1 MIKTQNKKIK
11 IVKDEYIAVTQKNK
25 RYKMNSLF
33 SEDLKINNK
42 KADIKIFESEDGF
55 TYLVWKNRKYQAE
68 ITDKSQNKYTVLLNG
83 VSYWFSV
90 ESPISYKRKKYLDK
104 HKEKSKTEAIIA
116 PMPGK
121 IVDLLVEEN
130 AEIKEG
136 EPILILEAMKMQ
148 NEISSHVTGKIKKI
162 LVKQNDS
169 VAKDEVLLEIE
180 K

>member
-1 MIKTQNKKIK
+1 
-11 IVKDEYIAVTQKNK
+11 
-25 RYKMNSLF
+25 
-33 SEDLKINNK
+33 
-42 KADIKIFESEDGF
+42 
-55 TYLVWKNRKYQAE
+55 
-68 ITDKSQNKYTVLLNG
+68 
-83 VSYWFSV
+83 
-90 ESPISYKRKKYLDK
+90 
-104 HKEKSKTEAIIA
+104 
-116 PMPGK
+116 MPGK

-136 EPILILEAMKMQ
+136 DPILILEAMKMQ

>member
-1 MIKTQNKKIK
+1 MHNKKSK
-11 IVKDEYIAVTQKNK
+11 IVKDEYIAVTHKHK
-25 RYKMNSLF
+25 RYKINSLF

-42 KADIKIFESEDGF
+42 KADIKIFENEEGF
-55 TYLVWKNRKYQAE
+55 TYLVWKNKKFLAE
-68 ITDKSQNKYTVLLNG
+68 IIDKNQNKYTVLLNG
-83 VSYWFSV
+83 VSYSFSI
-90 ESPISYKRKKYLDK
+90 ESPISYRRKRYLDK
-104 HKEKSKTEAIIA
+104 HKEKSKIEKIIA

>member
-1 MIKTQNKKIK
+1 MIKAQNKKVK
-11 IVKDEYIAVTQKNK
+11 ILKDEYIAVTQKNK

-90 ESPISYKRKKYLDK
+90 ESPISYKRKKYL
-104 HKEKSKTEAIIA
+104 E
-116 PMPGK
+116 GK
-121 IVDLLVEEN
+121 
-130 AEIKEG
+130 
-136 EPILILEAMKMQ
+136 
-148 NEISSHVTGKIKKI
+148 
-162 LVKQNDS
+162 KQNRGNNSSYAGQDC
-169 VAKDEVLLEIE
+169 
-180 K
+180 

>member
-1 MIKTQNKKIK
+1 MKSKDKKNKIAR
-11 IVKDEYIAVTQKNK
+11 DEYIAVTKKNK
-25 RYKMNSLF
+25 RYKINSLF
-33 SEDLKINNK
+33 SENLRINNK
-42 KADIKIFESEDGF
+42 KADIKIFENEEGF
-55 TYLVWKNRKYQAE
+55 TYLVWKNKKYQAE
-68 ITDKSQNKYTVLLNG
+68 ITEKNQNRYTVLLNG
-83 VSYWFSV
+83 NSYSFSI
-90 ESPISYKRKKYLDK
+90 ESPISYKRKKYLEK

-130 AEIKEG
+130 TEIKEG

-148 NEISSHVTGKIKKI
+148 NEINSHVTGKVKKI

-180 K
+180 R

>member
-1 MIKTQNKKIK
+1 MKLNTKKSK
-11 IVKDEYIAVTQKNK
+11 IVKDEFIAVSQNNK
-25 RYKMNSLF
+25 RYKINSLF

-42 KADIKIFESEDGF
+42 KADIKIFENEEGF

-68 ITDKSQNKYTVLLNG
+68 ITEKNQNKYTVLLNG
-83 VSYWFSV
+83 ISYSFSI
-90 ESPISYKRKKYLDK
+90 ESPISYKRKKYLEK
-104 HKEKSKTEAIIA
+104 QKEKSKTEAIIA

-130 AEIKEG
+130 TEIKEG

-148 NEISSHVTGKIKKI
+148 NEINSHVTGKIKKI

>member
-1 MIKTQNKKIK
+1 MKTSKKKNK
-11 IVKDEYIAVTQKNK
+11 VANDEYIAVSQNNRKY
-25 RYKMNSLF
+25 RINSLF
-33 SEDLKINNK
+33 SEDLKINSK
-42 KADIKIFESEDGF
+42 KADIKIFENEEGF
-55 TYLVWKNRKYQAE
+55 TYLLWKNRKYLAE
-68 ITDKSQNKYTVLLNG
+68 IIEKNQNKYTVLLNG
-83 VSYWFSV
+83 ISHSFSI

-104 HKEKSKTEAIIA
+104 HREKSKTEAIIA

-121 IVDLLVEEN
+121 IIDLLVEEN
-130 AEIKEG
+130 SDIKEG

-148 NEISSHVTGKIKKI
+148 NEINSHVTGKIKKI

>member
-1 MIKTQNKKIK
+1 MKLNTKKNTV
-11 IVKDEYIAVTQKNK
+11 VKDEFIAVSQNNK
-25 RYKMNSLF
+25 RYRINSLF
-33 SEDLKINNK
+33 SENLKINNK
-42 KADIKIFESEDGF
+42 KTDIKIFENEEGF
-55 TYLVWKNRKYQAE
+55 TYLVWKNRKYLAE
-68 ITDKSQNKYTVLLNG
+68 ITEKNQNKYTILLNG
-83 VSYWFSV
+83 NSYSFSI
-90 ESPISYKRKKYLDK
+90 ESPISYKRKKYLEK

-121 IVDLLVEEN
+121 IIDLLVEEN
-130 AEIKEG
+130 TEIKEG

-148 NEISSHVTGKIKKI
+148 NEINSHVAGKIKKI

>member
-1 MIKTQNKKIK
+1 MKLNTKKSK
-11 IVKDEYIAVTQKNK
+11 VVKDEFIAVTQHNK
-25 RYKMNSLF
+25 RYRINSLF
-33 SEDLKINNK
+33 SENLKINNK
-42 KADIKIFESEDGF
+42 KADIKIFENEEGF

-68 ITDKSQNKYTVLLNG
+68 ITEKNQNKYTVLLNG
-83 VSYWFSV
+83 ISYSFSI
-90 ESPISYKRKKYLDK
+90 ESPISYKRKKYLEK
-104 HKEKSKTEAIIA
+104 HKEKSKTETIIA

-130 AEIKEG
+130 TEIKEG

-148 NEISSHVTGKIKKI
+148 NEINSHVAGKIKKI